1 MPPARRAGWG
11 RSWRP
16 WVGTRQMLPC
26 ICRALLHVA
35 SRNVLEALCDAAL
48 HPVRRGTSLKHA
60 RASGGVRRGQGSGR
74 AAERAGAVAPR
85 APAFGDR
92 GLDPCSRREV
102 GEAPAGGLSARARL
116 HALEPLGPETDRDSL
131 TKGCEGGA
139 PPPQTRRGSA
149 DCAAR
154 FGRCRAEKSVRGWGF
169 GRGKIM
175 AQCTMAS
182 PYEATKGA
190 QNETHVVVPGQY
202 VERRRLAS
210 FA

>member
-1 MPPARRAGWG
+1 MGARLSAQAR
-11 RSWRP
+11 
-16 WVGTRQMLPC
+16 L
-26 ICRALLHVA
+26 
-35 SRNVLEALCDAAL
+35 
-48 HPVRRGTSLKHA
+48 RRGPPLKGDLGLPIAYAVHDLCSWCEVGEA
-60 RASGGVRRGQGSGR
+60 PADWR

-154 FGRCRAEKSVRGWGF
+154 FGRCRAEKSVRGWVF
-169 GRGKIM
+169 GWGKIM